1 MGLAYFATIF
11 TSKGLW
17 SAYDPMYTRIY
28 GFASSAILFFG
39 YLILLRWKKM
49 GFYILIG
56 MAGINQ
62 IINFVAGAPISLSTF
77 FPIISAIILRSV
89 ANQQR
94 RRNMLG
100 SALIIHQRGCCKT
113 KKLQKTKRL
122 FKNEC

>member
-28 GFASSAILFFG
+28 GFSSCAILFFG

-77 FPIISAIILRSV
+77 FPIISAIILYV
-89 ANQQR
+89 V
-94 RRNMLG
+94 
-100 SALIIHQRGCCKT
+100 
-113 KKLQKTKRL
+113 LQISKDGETCWDQL
-122 FKNEC
+122 S